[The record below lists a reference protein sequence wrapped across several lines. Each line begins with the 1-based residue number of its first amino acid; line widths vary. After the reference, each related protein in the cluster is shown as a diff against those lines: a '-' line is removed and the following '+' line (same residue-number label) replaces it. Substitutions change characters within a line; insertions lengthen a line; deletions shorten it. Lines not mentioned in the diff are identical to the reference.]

1 MAEAFKIEITAI
13 RIHQTSRK
21 RNISCIKSIYLFDR
35 VKKKKKKRF
44 REQNKHKFFVEDLYA
59 YLIL

>member
-35 VKKKKKKRF
+35 IQKEKKKKNVFKSR
-44 REQNKHKFFVEDLYA
+44 
-59 YLIL
+59 ILGSNFKA

>member
-21 RNISCIKSIYLFDR
+21 RNISRVKSIYLFDR
-35 VKKKKKKRF
+35 VKKKKKMKRF
-44 REQNKHKFFVEDLYA
+44 RERNPWFKF
-59 YLIL
+59 

>member
-21 RNISCIKSIYLFDR
+21 RNIFCIKSIYLFDR
-35 VKKKKKKRF
+35 VKKKKKRNIF
-44 REQNKHKFFVEDLYA
+44 ERR
-59 YLIL
+59 ILGSNFKA

>member
-35 VKKKKKKRF
+35 IQKEKKKNVFKSR
-44 REQNKHKFFVEDLYA
+44 
-59 YLIL
+59 ILGSNFKA

>member
-35 VKKKKKKRF
+35 IQKEKKKKRF
-44 REQNKHKFFVEDLYA
+44 QEQNSWFKF
-59 YLIL
+59 